1 MMSTAQIY
9 QEFLRSRGICTDTR
23 QEVGAKIFFALR
35 GEQFDGNLYVEDALE
50 KGCLLAITER
60 EDLKGKAG
68 TVVVSSV
75 LKQLQELAHLH
86 RMELAPRLIAI
97 TGSNGKTT
105 TKELL
110 AAVLSTRFKVLATR
124 GNLNNHI
131 GVPLTLLQLRDEEFA
146 VVEMGAN
153 HGGEIARLAGIAAP
167 DVGLITNVGKAHLEG
182 FGSLQGVLEA
192 KSELYAYLATHGGRA
207 IVDGRDQLLLERAR
221 ELGLALK
228 VAGPGK
234 DLPVDVKLLG
244 QSPTL
249 ELELVLGDEAF
260 RVQSGLVGAY
270 NLQNILLASA
280 AGLHFGIP
288 KKSIA
293 EAIGSYIPENQR
305 SQLLE
310 GGGNKVVL
318 DSYNANPT
326 SMREAIGGLLSYAT
340 EPTMLIL
347 GDMAE
352 LGSSSLEEHRQLVR
366 WIGGLGVDRILLAGP
381 QFYQVSEPSD
391 KMLVFRERKDLEAW
405 LEKENPRG
413 YQILLKGSRIMELER
428 VVGLLVRS

>member
-23 QEVGAKIFFALR
+23 QEVEGKIFFALR
-35 GEQFDGNLYVEDALE
+35 GEHFDGNLYVEEALE
-50 KGCLLAITER
+50 RGCLLALTER
-60 EDLKGKAG
+60 EDLKGRAG

-75 LKQLQELAHLH
+75 LHQLQELAHLH

-105 TKELL
+105 TKELM

-131 GVPLTLLQLRDEEFA
+131 GVPLTLLQIRDEEYA

-153 HGGEIARLAGIAAP
+153 HAGEIARLAGIAAP

-192 KSELYAYLATHGGRA
+192 KSELYAYLATHGGRG
-207 IVDGRDQLLLERAR
+207 IVDGRDQLLLDRAR

-228 VAGPGK
+228 VAGPGA
-234 DLPVDVKLLG
+234 DLPVEVKLLG
-244 QSPTL
+244 QSPWL

-260 RVQSGLVGAY
+260 QLQSRLVGAY
-270 NLQNILLASA
+270 NLQNILLAAA

-293 EAIGSYIPENQR
+293 EAIGSYVPENQR

-326 SMREAIGGLLSYAT
+326 SMRESISGLLSYAT

-352 LGSSSLEEHRQLVR
+352 LGSSSLDEHRQLVR
-366 WIGGLGVDRILLAGP
+366 WIGSLGVDRILLAGP
-381 QFYQVSEPSD
+381 QFYQVSEPSE
-391 KMLVFRERKDLEAW
+391 KMLVFRDRKDLEAW

-413 YQILLKGSRIMELER
+413 FHILLKGSRIMELER
-428 VVGLLVRS
+428 VVKLLVRS